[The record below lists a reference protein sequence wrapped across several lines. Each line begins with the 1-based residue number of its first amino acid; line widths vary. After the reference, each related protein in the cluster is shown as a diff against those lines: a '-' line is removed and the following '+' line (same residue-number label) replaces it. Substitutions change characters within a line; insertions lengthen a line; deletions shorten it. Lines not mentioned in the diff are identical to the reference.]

1 MLAQLILRSATY
13 RIEILED
20 KDPTIG
26 SGSSRA
32 GVDAN
37 YTVNDSLALQGK
49 VEFALK
55 DSGDMYVR
63 NHILGV
69 KLILV
74 SLALVNNGLHLTMYT
89 VLTTLISLV
98 VQVFVTAH
106 CLMHYTILKSSMF
119 TKLTASGL
127 KLVTVF
133 QKIMQSKS

>member
-55 DSGDMYVR
+55 RQWRYVC
-63 NHILGV
+63 
-69 KLILV
+69 
-74 SLALVNNGLHLTMYT
+74 S
-89 VLTTLISLV
+89 
-98 VQVFVTAH
+98 
-106 CLMHYTILKSSMF
+106 
-119 TKLTASGL
+119 
-127 KLVTVF
+127 
-133 QKIMQSKS
+133 